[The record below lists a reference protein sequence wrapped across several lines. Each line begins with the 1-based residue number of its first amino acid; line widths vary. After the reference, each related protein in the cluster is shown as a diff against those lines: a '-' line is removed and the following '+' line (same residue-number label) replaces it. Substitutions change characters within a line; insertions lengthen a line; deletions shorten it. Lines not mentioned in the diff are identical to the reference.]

1 MTLEQSYKNSY
12 RCEAC
17 GLEYQY
23 YGQCPICLCTSNITP
38 DLTVNKRKHYPPI
51 MDIVDTNI
59 WLERWRLKNKI
70 RHYQRELNKIK

>member
-1 MTLEQSYKNSY
+1 MTLEQSINSY
-12 RCEAC
+12 RCEKC

-23 YGQCPICLCTSNITP
+23 YHQCPICLRPSNIKT

-51 MDIVDTNI
+51 LDIVDTNI
-59 WLERWRLKNKI
+59 WLKRWRLKNKI